1 MYLSQ
6 VIFLFSLG
14 KYPEVGL
21 LDPMVVVFFNFGGN
35 PNVIM
40 KLIVSSLEILYWIE
54 FFIWRD

>member
-6 VIFLFSLG
+6 VVFLFSLG

-35 PNVIM
+35 
-40 KLIVSSLEILYWIE
+40 LHTIL
-54 FFIWRD
+54 